1 MELIHSDSNPRFDM
15 CVIFTANYS
24 FSVRRRPV
32 DGETFLM
39 PDFMNLKIKSA
50 QSFRNAHRDMMYVC
64 IFIEVSTHT
73 CMNTYIY
80 TMFLKK

>member
-15 CVIFTANYS
+15 CVIFTANYF

-32 DGETFLM
+32 DDETLLM
-39 PDFMNLKIKSA
+39 TDFMNLKIKSV
-50 QSFRNAHRDMMYVC
+50 QSFRDAHRDMMYVY
-64 IFIEVSTHT
+64 IFIEVSTHM